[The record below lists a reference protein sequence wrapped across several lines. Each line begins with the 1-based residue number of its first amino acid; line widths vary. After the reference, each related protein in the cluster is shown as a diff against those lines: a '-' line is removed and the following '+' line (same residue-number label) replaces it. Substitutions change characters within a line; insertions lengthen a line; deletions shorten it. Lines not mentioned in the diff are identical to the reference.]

1 MQALIEFLPLV
12 AFLLA
17 YRIGDIYIGTATL
30 IAAMAAL
37 LVYDRLRQGRIPPL
51 HLASAALVFVLG
63 GATLVLRDERFIVW
77 KPTVLFVALA
87 IACLGSLFVGR
98 QTLIERLMTG
108 ASAETFAHVR
118 RVEWVAVTLVWSLF
132 YALLAVMN
140 LWVAWNYSQSVWVNF
155 KVFGVTGAT
164 LAFVTAQTL
173 WLARR
178 SVHESSPPVADTA
191 EPAEP
196 VESARAAELR
206 ARLCA
211 ALEPD
216 LLEIRDD
223 SALHAGHA
231 GAREGGHYHI
241 VIGSAKF
248 RGLAPLARHRL
259 VYAAVGDLMGNGVHA
274 LSIDARLPS

>member
-1 MQALIEFLPLV
+1 M
-12 AFLLA
+12 
-17 YRIGDIYIGTATL
+17 
-30 IAAMAAL
+30 
-37 LVYDRLRQGRIPPL
+37 
-51 HLASAALVFVLG
+51 
-63 GATLVLRDERFIVW
+63 
-77 KPTVLFVALA
+77 
-87 IACLGSLFVGR
+87 
-98 QTLIERLMTG
+98 
-108 ASAETFAHVR
+108 
-118 RVEWVAVTLVWSLF
+118 
-132 YALLAVMN
+132 
-140 LWVAWNYSQSVWVNF
+140 
-155 KVFGVTGAT
+155 TGAT
-164 LAFVTAQTL
+164 LAFVIAQTL

-178 SVHESSPPVADTA
+178 SVHESSPPVADT
-191 EPAEP
+191 AEP